1 MNGEDEY
8 EEEDQMVQMAIHEAT
23 QDVGR
28 ELQELEHNVQLAA
41 ERVSSL
47 ESGREVD
54 MQVIDRGEQ
63 MRVQAAK
70 YKAFIDS
77 QDNKIDELAEN
88 VNSLEATRRQME
100 EEISRLEAEAE
111 SIEAKVDSQE
121 WTAGQIAQL
130 RADHASLERSLAAAQ
145 EEKVRLESE
154 HAGSAEK
161 AAAAKEQVSAAL
173 RRLRARAL
181 PAGDAQLCLDRL
193 RLSEEGADERSLLGQ
208 DLRDVNL
215 VLRSNADDIAAAAEE
230 FSQKGIAGQDKVARL
245 EAEQRGL
252 QDQLDRCEATQQQM
266 VSLHEHQ
273 VSLQKS
279 KWDAAAG
286 EVATL
291 EKENAGGNSDLEAF
305 GKQVRALQEK
315 QQALELGERT
325 KRLRLADERAAA
337 EARLD
342 AAGREALAQKAAVLQ
357 KLREVREAC
366 RARVV
371 A

>member
-1 MNGEDEY
+1 
-8 EEEDQMVQMAIHEAT
+8 MVRTAVHEAT
-23 QDVGR
+23 QDVAR
-28 ELQELEHNVQLAA
+28 ELQELQHSVHLAA
-41 ERVSSL
+41 ERVTSL
-47 ESGREVD
+47 ESGRDVD
-54 MQVIDRGEQ
+54 LQVLDRGEQ
-63 MRVQAAK
+63 MRVQVAK
-70 YKAFIDS
+70 YEAFIGS
-77 QDNKIDELAEN
+77 QDNKINELAEN
-88 VNSLEATRRQME
+88 VNSLEATHSQME
-100 EEISRLEAEAE
+100 EEITRLEAEAE
-111 SIEAKVDSQE
+111 MIEAKVDSQE

-130 RADHASLERSLAAAQ
+130 RAEHASLERSLAGAQ
-145 EEKVRLESE
+145 DEKVRLDAE
-154 HAGSAEK
+154 HAASAEK
-161 AAAAKEQVSAAL
+161 AVAAKEEVSAAL

-181 PAGDAQLCLDRL
+181 PAGDAQRCLDRL
-193 RLSEEGADERSLLGQ
+193 RLADDGTDERSLLGQ

-215 VLRSNADDIAAAAEE
+215 VLRSNADDLTTAAEE
-230 FSQKGIAGQDKVARL
+230 FTQQTIAGQDKVARL
-245 EAEQRGL
+245 EAEQREL
-252 QDQLDRCEATQQQM
+252 QDQLDRCEAKQRQV